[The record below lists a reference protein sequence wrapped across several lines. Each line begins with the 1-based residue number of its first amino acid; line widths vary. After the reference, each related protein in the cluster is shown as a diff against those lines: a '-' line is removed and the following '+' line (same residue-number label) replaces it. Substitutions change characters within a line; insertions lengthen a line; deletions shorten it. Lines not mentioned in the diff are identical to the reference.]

1 MNAHCAYAYC
11 LNRYVCYVQT
21 TETMIIFNIL
31 SKKDAQNTLERLTG
45 ITWSEW
51 KGIRDSY
58 DRDQWIYEDDY
69 IEDVLKNKNVTLP
82 SFYELEF
89 VFSHVTTSANG
100 CIGIRKHGLITH
112 ACQNNETELCAFL
125 HESGVT
131 IDLSRCELHYFDKV
145 FDVCYDRRPP
155 EYMETEYA
163 AWLVGRKLYYDYG
176 ICGFLSYGNTA
187 YGGYVHRRP
196 ELLMNIDRLLKT
208 DLADK
213 WEDTH
218 QPYEVIAHIGAKMIV
233 CDGDEHCDD
242 QRKEMDYLMK
252 AYWCTFSDN
261 ENIVLLRSEVEVPPE
276 NIWDV
281 HPFEA
286 WK

>member
-1 MNAHCAYAYC
+1 
-11 LNRYVCYVQT
+11 
-21 TETMIIFNIL
+21 MIIYNIL
-31 SKKDAQNTLERLTG
+31 SKKEAQNTLEKMTG

-58 DRDQWIYEDDY
+58 DRDQWSYEDDY
-69 IEDVLKNKNVTLP
+69 IEDVLKEKNVTLP

-100 CIGIRKHGLITH
+100 CIDIRKYGLITH
-112 ACQNNETELCAFL
+112 ACQNNKTELCAFL
-125 HESGVT
+125 HENGVA
-131 IDLSRCELHYFDKV
+131 IDLSRRELHYFDKV
-145 FDVCYDRRPP
+145 FDVSYDKCPL

-218 QPYEVIAHIGAKMIV
+218 QPYEVIAHIGAKMVV
-233 CDGDEHCDD
+233 CDGDERCDD
-242 QRKEMDYLMK
+242 QRKVMEYLMK
-252 AYWCTFSDN
+252 AYWCAFSDN

-276 NIWDV
+276 NIWKV
-281 HPFEA
+281 RPFEA

>member
-1 MNAHCAYAYC
+1 
-11 LNRYVCYVQT
+11 
-21 TETMIIFNIL
+21 
-31 SKKDAQNTLERLTG
+31 
-45 ITWSEW
+45 
-51 KGIRDSY
+51 
-58 DRDQWIYEDDY
+58 
-69 IEDVLKNKNVTLP
+69 
-82 SFYELEF
+82 
-89 VFSHVTTSANG
+89 
-100 CIGIRKHGLITH
+100 
-112 ACQNNETELCAFL
+112 
-125 HESGVT
+125 
-131 IDLSRCELHYFDKV
+131 
-145 FDVCYDRRPP
+145 
-155 EYMETEYA
+155 METEYA

-233 CDGDEHCDD
+233 RDGDAHCDD

-252 AYWCTFSDN
+252 AYWCALSDN

-276 NIWDV
+276 NIWKV